1 MPENVWYEKTRLP
14 LCNDGNGS
22 TAEGGA
28 SGGGAGGDPE
38 GGAGGGAFVT
48 DTSPEHPWT
57 REETAMVLVSRF
69 KLKRVHQAR
78 NGKDELQIIDT
89 SVLPNFIT

>member
-1 MPENVWYEKTRLP
+1 MLENVWYEKTRLP

-22 TAEGGA
+22 TAEGG
-28 SGGGAGGDPE
+28 
-38 GGAGGGAFVT
+38 GAGGGARGGAFDT
-48 DTSPEHPWT
+48 DTSPKHPWT

-89 SVLPNFIT
+89 SVLPNFCERTKVDNDA